1 MLIFSQ
7 KFKLQQLYHSV
18 LQHTHCTASR
28 FCERTEEYSS
38 ILFWIQTN
46 KQTNTHTNFTLL
58 TRFSC
63 TLFASRAI
71 AYRDN
76 ADFQAKVQAAAA
88 IPQCEAMLQHTAPPL
103 DFVKELR
110 DPHCRCNL
118 RAIVSQELLFN
129 LEPFKKVGRR
139 HNKQAS
145 TQVNVC
151 FKRHCLP
158 QLYCS
163 YIARQPYSM
172 LSSLALTQL
181 P

>member
-1 MLIFSQ
+1 MDSPVPCLLVELQLIETMLIFRQ

-18 LQHTHCTASR
+18 LQ
-28 FCERTEEYSS
+28 
-38 ILFWIQTN
+38 
-46 KQTNTHTNFTLL
+46 
-58 TRFSC
+58 
-63 TLFASRAI
+63 
-71 AYRDN
+71 
-76 ADFQAKVQAAAA
+76 
-88 IPQCEAMLQHTAPPL
+88 QHTAPPL

-145 TQVNVC
+145 
-151 FKRHCLP
+151 RHTSKCMLQKALFASALL
-158 QLYCS
+158 QL
-163 YIARQPYSM
+163 ARQPYSM

-181 P
+181 PQQLVCTMYVCILLSMTTQTVWNVDLSQTCIDTKTFLI

>member
-1 MLIFSQ
+1 M
-7 KFKLQQLYHSV
+7 
-18 LQHTHCTASR
+18 
-28 FCERTEEYSS
+28 SS
-38 ILFWIQTN
+38 NYEFLN
-46 KQTNTHTNFTLL
+46 GS
-58 TRFSC
+58 SC

-88 IPQCEAMLQHTAPPL
+88 IPQCAAAAHTAPPL

-158 QLYCS
+158 QLCS
-163 YIARQPYSM
+163 
-172 LSSLALTQL
+172 
-181 P
+181 

>member
-1 MLIFSQ
+1 M
-7 KFKLQQLYHSV
+7 
-18 LQHTHCTASR
+18 
-28 FCERTEEYSS
+28 
-38 ILFWIQTN
+38 
-46 KQTNTHTNFTLL
+46 
-58 TRFSC
+58 
-63 TLFASRAI
+63 FASRAI
-71 AYRDN
+71 VYRDN

-158 QLYCS
+158 QLGS
-163 YIARQPYSM
+163 AAS
-172 LSSLALTQL
+172 
-181 P
+181 

>member
-1 MLIFSQ
+1 MTMYDFACILGNDAQWRREQQRGNFQMRDQLQCRMRRDTMIFRQ
-7 KFKLQQLYHSV
+7 KFRGTTTIKPGSTLYEPS
-18 LQHTHCTASR
+18 
-28 FCERTEEYSS
+28 
-38 ILFWIQTN
+38 
-46 KQTNTHTNFTLL
+46 
-58 TRFSC
+58 
-63 TLFASRAI
+63 
-71 AYRDN
+71 
-76 ADFQAKVQAAAA
+76 
-88 IPQCEAMLQHTAPPL
+88 
-103 DFVKELR
+103 FVKELR

-158 QLYCS
+158 QLCS

-181 P
+181 PQQLVCTMYVHCVAKYTQFSLFMM